1 MHIFK
6 NADYNFLRWRW
17 HAVALSWAVIIAGLV
32 VMYTKG
38 IPLSI
43 EFAGGTST
51 VIKFDKRVTIEQVR
65 SALDKSFKESVIQS
79 FGNASDNEVL
89 IRVPQS
95 GAESGDALSQTK
107 NAITTALQQANLG
120 KFDVPAGTPDSA
132 TVVRTQIVSPTV
144 GRELTTKGTWATVLS
159 LAGILLYIA
168 FRYQMSFGV
177 GAVVATIHDLLVTL
191 AFLAFFR
198 YELSLNVIAAILTV
212 TGYSTNDTIV
222 IFDRV
227 RENLRGMRRDGLNHV
242 INVSINQTLGRTVL
256 TAGLTLLSVIALFLF
271 GGEVLRGFAFTMIVG
286 VITGTYSSVF
296 VAAAIVTFW
305 RGSGPT
311 KAAAHAPA
319 TALPASGQQQ
329 PSRAAQQPTRAAQ
342 QPTRKQKPQ
351 RKAKAS

>member
-6 NADYNFLRWRW
+6 HSDYNFLRWRW
-17 HAVALSWAVIIAGLV
+17 HAVALSWIVIIAGIV
-32 VMYTKG
+32 VISTKG
-38 IPLSI
+38 IPRSI
-43 EFAGGTST
+43 EFAGGTSIVT
-51 VIKFDKRVTIEQVR
+51 QFDSAVSIEQVR
-65 SALDKSFKESVIQS
+65 TALDRNFKESVIQS
-79 FGNASDNEVL
+79 YGSPSQHQVL

-107 NAITTALQQANLG
+107 DAVTAALQQANLG
-120 KFDVPAGTPDSA
+120 KFDIVGTE
-132 TVVRTQIVSPTV
+132 IVSPTV
-144 GRELTTKGTWATVLS
+144 GRELTSKGTWATALS
-159 LAGILLYIA
+159 LGGILLYIA
-168 FRYQMSFGV
+168 FRYQMSFAV
-177 GAVVATIHDLLVTL
+177 GAVVATVHDLLVTL

-198 YELSLNVIAAILTV
+198 YDLSLNVIAAILTV

-256 TAGLTLLSVIALFLF
+256 TAGTTLLTAIALFLF
-271 GGEVLRGFAFTMIVG
+271 GGEVLRGFAFTLIVG

-305 RGSGPT
+305 RGQGPT

-319 TALPASGQQQ
+319 SATLPPG
-329 PSRAAQQPTRAAQ
+329 AATAQ
-342 QPTRKQKPQ
+342 QPTRKSKAQ
-351 RKAKAS
+351 RKARAS